1 MSKQTSSK
9 ESAVRKKV
17 DQKLVELGW
26 IIDEDNPDCNVFTE
40 RAKTEEQNKKFLGN
54 EPDYVLYESKTDRPI
69 AIIETK
75 RKGADLEKALKY
87 AKNKYAKPLN
97 INLVFATDSVFVK
110 THHLEENEEL
120 TINDEPIVDLISE
133 PDMLKFAEDCFLI
146 DNKLK
151 KLDYTK
157 DELIKIY
164 KLSNDLLREDG
175 LREGAERFTE
185 FANILFLKYL
195 SEMEEKNV
203 KDGKGAKIDK
213 NKRWDSIR
221 AKHED
226 DVIDFIND
234 TVFPHISKKYS
245 DGENIFENKLLIKNG
260 SILKKIINKL
270 SEINLLDAESDVGGD
285 AFEYFLKESVTVGN
299 DLGEYFTPRHIIHL
313 MIDMIDPIVGET
325 VYDPACGTGGFL
337 IAVFDKL
344 KKIISADDKSSI
356 LKLQEKT
363 LFGRELTNTYKI
375 AKMNMILRGDGHNN
389 IQQID
394 SLSKPILNEYK
405 IALANIPYSQKTK
418 YGNYYPIETN
428 NADVVF
434 IMHILES
441 LENGG
446 RACIIVPQ
454 GFLFRSGIEK
464 MARKY
469 LLENAEIKS
478 IISLPSGVFKPYT
491 GVSTA
496 IIYFVKGNPTKRIWF
511 YNMTSDGYT
520 LDDKR
525 KFIDGV
531 GDIDDVKIRFKK
543 FENVDKY
550 CRLVGMDE
558 LKENA
563 FSFHVPRYIDMSKH
577 EEKIDIRECC
587 IDLKKIYKN
596 QEKLRKIVASDLKE
610 LGISF

>member
-285 AFEYFLKESVTVGN
+285 AFEYFLDICGNTVS
-299 DLGEYFTPRHIIHL
+299 F
-313 MIDMIDPIVGET
+313 
-325 VYDPACGTGGFL
+325 
-337 IAVFDKL
+337 
-344 KKIISADDKSSI
+344 
-356 LKLQEKT
+356 
-363 LFGRELTNTYKI
+363 
-375 AKMNMILRGDGHNN
+375 
-389 IQQID
+389 
-394 SLSKPILNEYK
+394 
-405 IALANIPYSQKTK
+405 
-418 YGNYYPIETN
+418 
-428 NADVVF
+428 
-434 IMHILES
+434 
-441 LENGG
+441 
-446 RACIIVPQ
+446 
-454 GFLFRSGIEK
+454 
-464 MARKY
+464 
-469 LLENAEIKS
+469 IKS
-478 IISLPSGVFKPYT
+478 ITSSSCFARMLSQRLFLSIFAPLPSFT
-491 GVSTA
+491 FFSS
-496 IIYFVKGNPTKRIWF
+496 I
-511 YNMTSDGYT
+511 S
-520 LDDKR
+520 
-525 KFIDGV
+525 
-531 GDIDDVKIRFKK
+531 
-543 FENVDKY
+543 DKY
-550 CRLVGMDE
+550 
-558 LKENA
+558 
-563 FSFHVPRYIDMSKH
+563 F
-577 EEKIDIRECC
+577 
-587 IDLKKIYKN
+587 KN
-596 QEKLRKIVASDLKE
+596 NILANSVKRSAPSRNPSSRKRSLDNL
-610 LGISF
+610 